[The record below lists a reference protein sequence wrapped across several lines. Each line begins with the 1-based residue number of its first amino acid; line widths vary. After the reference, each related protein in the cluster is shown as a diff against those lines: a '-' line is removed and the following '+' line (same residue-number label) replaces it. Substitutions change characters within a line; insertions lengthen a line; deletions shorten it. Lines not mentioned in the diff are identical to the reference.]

1 MDGELVLLDGDREE
15 LDLLEVRSRDLPLV
29 SSCWLS
35 FCSMVISLLG
45 LSLLVLSLLWL
56 FLAFECFLI
65 LPTRLVTQK
74 ILRQVERW
82 NCAE

>member
-35 FCSMVISLLG
+35 FCSMVISSKEAG
-45 LSLLVLSLLWL
+45 HVKYTISLLMINARRCFVLQIRALSFCLG
-56 FLAFECFLI
+56 
-65 LPTRLVTQK
+65 R
-74 ILRQVERW
+74 R
-82 NCAE
+82 